1 MELVPGESLAARL
14 RKGPLSLAETL
25 SIARQLIDAL
35 EAAHENGIVHRDL
48 KPANIQLTPEGQV

>member
-48 KPANIQLTPEGQV
+48 NLRTYSSRPRGK